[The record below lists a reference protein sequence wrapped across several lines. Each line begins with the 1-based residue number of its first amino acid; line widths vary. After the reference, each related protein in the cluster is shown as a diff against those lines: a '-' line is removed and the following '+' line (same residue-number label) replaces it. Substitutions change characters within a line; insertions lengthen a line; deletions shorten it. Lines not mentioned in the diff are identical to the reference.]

1 MHARVTTLW
10 GQHPLTLEN
19 SRDPR
24 WTRHSPGSHAQPVSS
39 SGRAECCASVL
50 RVTGKDSTGH
60 HERGQRP
67 VTSSHPREDRGWN
80 GGVADFRRSPDGCG
94 ILAPRPLCGS
104 HGPGGQSACL
114 GGALAHRPQGAYLH
128 VMVRKTRSVHWS
140 RKDGCC
146 QWSNTM
152 DTAGVGGR
160 GEGLR
165 WL

>member
-1 MHARVTTLW
+1 MCEVHARVTTLW

-60 HERGQRP
+60 HERDQRP

-94 ILAPRPLCGS
+94 ILAPG
-104 HGPGGQSACL
+104 
-114 GGALAHRPQGAYLH
+114 
-128 VMVRKTRSVHWS
+128 RSVEAI
-140 RKDGCC
+140 DL
-146 QWSNTM
+146 
-152 DTAGVGGR
+152 AGR
-160 GEGLR
+160 APAWEGL
-165 WL
+165 WLTGHRGHIYM